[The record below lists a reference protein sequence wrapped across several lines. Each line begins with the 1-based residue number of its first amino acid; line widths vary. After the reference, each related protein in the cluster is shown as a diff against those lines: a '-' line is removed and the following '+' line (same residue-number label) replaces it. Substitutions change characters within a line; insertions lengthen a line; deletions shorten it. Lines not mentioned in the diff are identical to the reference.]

1 LLDFSNR
8 TELAFL
14 ADLAS
19 AFGRAA
25 GSQPYYLAGATA
37 RDLLLEHAHGINPG
51 RDTRDLDLAVMVADW
66 TGFEQLRQALLES
79 EHFSPI
85 GDLLQKLR
93 FKDVYELDLIPFGAI
108 EQDDRTIAWPPDGEM
123 VMGVFG
129 FREVYDSTLL
139 VQLPGGEAMRVVS
152 LAALAFLKLVAWE
165 ERRWRRPGTDAH
177 DVSVILQHYLDADN
191 LKRLYTEAE
200 HLLDAPDFDYEA
212 AGAWLLCQDM
222 ARLLPASGHSR
233 LSELFH
239 RETDVEGQLNL
250 VGDLSIEADRGL
262 MLLQEVAQGFQETS
276 RLISWKTTGST
287 GTSSRAIKSL
297 KPRP

>member
-66 TGFEQLRQALLES
+66 TGF
-79 EHFSPI
+79 
-85 GDLLQKLR
+85 
-93 FKDVYELDLIPFGAI
+93 

-177 DVSVILQHYLDADN
+177 DVSVILRHYLDADN

-212 AGAWLLCQDM
+212 AGAWLLGQDM

-239 RETDVEGQLNL
+239 RETDVDGQLNL